1 MKGVVLN
8 KELYDALIGDFGPI
22 ITLIIVITIT
32 LIAILKLGI
41 KFDLNKYADSRKKKH
56 RSLAQLY
63 CPHIR
68 LASEKEGISYQ
79 SLFVS
84 PSGTL
89 DWICTQCGTVT
100 HVPYSEKKTQELA
113 EYYLENSK
121 KYKKRMKKFEHHA
134 KKSF

>member
-1 MKGVVLN
+1 MKGVVLSQ
-8 KELYDALIGDFGPI
+8 ELYDALIGDFGPI
-22 ITLIIVITIT
+22 ITLIIVITIS

-100 HVPYSEKKTQELA
+100 HVPYSEKETQELA
-113 EYYLENSK
+113 EYYLENPK
-121 KYKKRMKKFEHHA
+121 KYEKKMKRFEHHA

>member
-22 ITLIIVITIT
+22 ITLIIVITIS

-41 KFDLNKYADSRKKKH
+41 KFADSRKKKH